1 MASITVEDYELRE
14 NEEGGS
20 KTIKKTL
27 KQLTSW
33 TKGLVWCTNK
43 KIIELC
49 VSTNLKIILN
59 LTSLHNIQI
68 KIEV

>member
-33 TKGLVWCTNK
+33 TKGLVWCTNNNWTVCLNQFK
-43 KIIELC
+43 K
-49 VSTNLKIILN
+49 LN